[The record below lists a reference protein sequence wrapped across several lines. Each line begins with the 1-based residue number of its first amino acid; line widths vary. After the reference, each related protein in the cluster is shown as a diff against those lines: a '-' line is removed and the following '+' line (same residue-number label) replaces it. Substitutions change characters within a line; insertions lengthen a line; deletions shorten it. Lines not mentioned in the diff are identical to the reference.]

1 MFAVRKRSL
10 LSINSVLWSDRLMH
24 DRELEN
30 FGISQLF
37 DRRAARYVRMSTDLQ
52 RYSIENQADAIR
64 DFAARRGLNVVR
76 EYADEGRSGL
86 RIGGREAL
94 QALISD
100 VQNGRADY
108 RYILVYDVSRW
119 GRFQDADESAY
130 YEYICKDAGVQVLY
144 CAEQFENDGSISS
157 TILKSVKRAMAG
169 EYSRELSAKV
179 FVGQCRT
186 LKMGFWRG
194 GTPGYGLRRQ
204 LVDENRNPRAVLEFG
219 QRKSLQTD
227 RVVLVPGPPAEVR
240 TIKRIFKSF
249 VINRKNRGEI
259 AAELNARGLRTE
271 RGNLWSMQTIDGI
284 LKNER
289 YVGHNVFNR
298 ISNKLRKKLVANP
311 PDMWVRCDGAF
322 KPIVAQNLF
331 AKAQVLIEQRHELS
345 DQELLN
351 SLAAL
356 WQRKGHLSAA
366 IIASAKRVPHPTTYV
381 RRFGSLPAAY
391 ERIGFVP
398 GPQCYSMVKK
408 ATTDALLASAVGEIV
423 LNVEQRG
430 GTATYFDAINLLT
443 INEKLKVSVCLA
455 CARNDGPAR
464 QNTITGKKWSVRWQ
478 IRKLKYEKTDLVL
491 VIRLDSANAKIKDY
505 YWFPTVHLS
514 LSSDKHRRL
523 TERTFPEKY
532 RHDELEAF
540 YQEYGPAH
548 PRTSPGA
555 LSTAASGKA
564 LTGSGA
570 SARICRPKP
579 A

>member
-1 MFAVRKRSL
+1 
-10 LSINSVLWSDRLMH
+10 
-24 DRELEN
+24 
-30 FGISQLF
+30 
-37 DRRAARYVRMSTDLQ
+37 MSTDLQ
-52 RYSIENQADAIR
+52 KYSIQNQADAIR
-64 DFAARRGLNVVR
+64 EFAARRGLNIVR

-94 QALISD
+94 QALIGD
-100 VQNGRADY
+100 VQNGSADY

-130 YEYICKDAGVQVLY
+130 YEFICKEAGVQVLY
-144 CAEQFENDGSISS
+144 CAEQFENDGSVSS

-169 EYSRELSAKV
+169 EYSRELSTKV

-204 LVDENRNPRAVLEFG
+204 LVDENRKPRAVLEFG

-227 RVVLVPGPPAEVR
+227 RVILVPGPPVEVR
-240 TIKRIFKSF
+240 TIRRIFKSF
-249 VINRKNRGEI
+249 VVDRKNRGEI

-271 RGNLWSMQTIDGI
+271 RGNLWSMQTIDDI

-298 ISNKLRKKLVANP
+298 ISNKLGKKLVANP
-311 PDMWVRCDGAF
+311 RDMWVRCDGAF
-322 KPIVAQNLF
+322 KPIVAQSIF
-331 AKAQVLIEQRHELS
+331 TKAQLLIEQRHELS
-345 DQELLN
+345 DEELLK

-356 WQRKGHLSAA
+356 WKRKGHLSAA
-366 IIASAKRVPHPTTYV
+366 IIAAAKRVPHPTTYV

-398 GPQCYSMVKK
+398 GPQCYSMVRKV
-408 ATTDALLASAVGEIV
+408 TTDALLASVVGEIV
-423 LNVEQRG
+423 LNIERRG
-430 GTATYFDAINLLT
+430 GSATYFEEINLLT
-443 INEKLKVSVCLA
+443 INENLKVSVCLA

-464 QNTITGKKWSVRWQ
+464 RNTRTGKKWSVRWQ

-491 VIRLDSANAKIKDY
+491 VIRLDAANSKVQDY

-523 TERTFPEKY
+523 TERTFPEIY
-532 RHDELEAF
+532 RHDSLDPF
-540 YQEYGPAH
+540 FQTYGPAR
-548 PRTSPGA
+548 PRPSPGL
-555 LSTAASGKA
+555 LSTAASGTASKS
-564 LTGSGA
+564 TGGSLRVRRRKRA
-570 SARICRPKP
+570 
-579 A
+579 